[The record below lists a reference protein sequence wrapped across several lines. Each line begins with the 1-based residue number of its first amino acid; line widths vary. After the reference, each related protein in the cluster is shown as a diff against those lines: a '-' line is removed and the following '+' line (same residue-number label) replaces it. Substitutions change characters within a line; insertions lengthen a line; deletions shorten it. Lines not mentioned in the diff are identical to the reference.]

1 MAHIFHSSVNSFFF
15 FLFLDNDYCLFGT
28 EIFKKIKVFKHELL
42 FWSAVI
48 WGESHLLFLSTIL
61 GLPLMAQWKGIH
73 LNALDTGDSGLIPE
87 LERSSRV
94 ENDNPLQKFVR
105 IILWTEEASGIQSM
119 GSQTIRHNWVTE
131 HTCTTLPPA
140 RSSHGNSEK
149 WRKV

>member
-61 GLPLMAQWKGIH
+61 GLPPMAQWKGIH
-73 LNALDTGDSGLIPE
+73 LNALDTGDAGLIPK
-87 LERSSRV
+87 LGRSSRGG
-94 ENDNPLQKFVR
+94 NGNPLQYPCLENPMERGAWQATVLGVTKN
-105 IILWTEEASGIQSM
+105 
-119 GSQTIRHNWVTE
+119 QTQLSNWVQM
-131 HTCTTLPPA
+131 CKF
-140 RSSHGNSEK
+140 SSNKEQS
-149 WRKV
+149 W